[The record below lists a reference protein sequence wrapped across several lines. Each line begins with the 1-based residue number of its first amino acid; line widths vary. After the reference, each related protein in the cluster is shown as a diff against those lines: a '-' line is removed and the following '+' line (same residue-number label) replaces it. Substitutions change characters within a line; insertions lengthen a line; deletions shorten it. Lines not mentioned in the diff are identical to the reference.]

1 MYFRNVFLC
10 VNTKTRPSP
19 IQPAAVQTDTNVR
32 QSERAEQELSARRRA
47 QHNAILEIGK
57 QKSLLNSQRM
67 PLSISRDKIKTTLT
81 SDNEVPIWAE
91 FLAISGTYSLIRRLK
106 SWKRGTYQC
115 RHVKKSLEQLKRKI
129 IPLKGISTLFLRYLF
144 TI

>member
-57 QKSLLNSQRM
+57 QKSLFTKNAFVKRQNKN
-67 PLSISRDKIKTTLT
+67 DDFN
-81 SDNEVPIWAE
+81 DNASPI
-91 FLAISGTYSLIRRLK
+91 
-106 SWKRGTYQC
+106 
-115 RHVKKSLEQLKRKI
+115 
-129 IPLKGISTLFLRYLF
+129 
-144 TI
+144 

>member
-57 QKSLLNSQRM
+57 QKSLFTKNAFVARQN
-67 PLSISRDKIKTTLT
+67 KNGE
-81 SDNEVPIWAE
+81 NERFE
-91 FLAISGTYSLIRRLK
+91 
-106 SWKRGTYQC
+106 
-115 RHVKKSLEQLKRKI
+115 
-129 IPLKGISTLFLRYLF
+129 
-144 TI
+144 

>member
-57 QKSLLNSQRM
+57 QKSLLNSQRI
-67 PLSISRDKIKTTLT
+67 PLSVFRATK
-81 SDNEVPIWAE
+81 
-91 FLAISGTYSLIRRLK
+91 
-106 SWKRGTYQC
+106 
-115 RHVKKSLEQLKRKI
+115 
-129 IPLKGISTLFLRYLF
+129 
-144 TI
+144 

>member
-47 QHNAILEIGK
+47 QHNAILEIDK
-57 QKSLLNSQRM
+57 QKSLFTKNAFVKRQNKN
-67 PLSISRDKIKTTLT
+67 DDFN
-81 SDNEVPIWAE
+81 DNGSPI
-91 FLAISGTYSLIRRLK
+91 
-106 SWKRGTYQC
+106 
-115 RHVKKSLEQLKRKI
+115 
-129 IPLKGISTLFLRYLF
+129 
-144 TI
+144 